1 MGGQGLQ
8 IFRKGKPIEN
18 FLYKDMANWTSD
30 VGGVL
35 VVEVASRELR
45 YTTPDHSAIVDEM
58 TAAATALAETI
69 KAAQEERIAA
79 DDTQVGDR
87 LRAVEAGG
95 IREGISVRSKTQG
108 MLHRDSVIEVLEVG
122 SERGVVRVRFSGG
135 WVSKTKEGTS
145 GETVLLEKVV
155 GKGVREVRQILKL
168 KHYKVLGWG

>member
-35 VVEVASRELR
+35 VVELASHELR

-69 KAAQEERIAA
+69 KAAQE
-79 DDTQVGDR
+79 
-87 LRAVEAGG
+87 
-95 IREGISVRSKTQG
+95 
-108 MLHRDSVIEVLEVG
+108 
-122 SERGVVRVRFSGG
+122 
-135 WVSKTKEGTS
+135 
-145 GETVLLEKVV
+145 
-155 GKGVREVRQILKL
+155 
-168 KHYKVLGWG
+168 